1 MALTNAERQAAF
13 KEKKQNAIDELTA
26 TNAALFENNQKLQI
40 EVKNLT
46 EKLHKSEMNAL
57 KTRGELNA
65 LRLLKKQE

>member
-26 TNAALFENNQKLQI
+26 TNAALVADNQKLQI

-46 EKLHKSEMNAL
+46 EKAHKLELNVL
-57 KTRGELNA
+57 KIKGELNA
-65 LRLLKKQE
+65 LRLLKK